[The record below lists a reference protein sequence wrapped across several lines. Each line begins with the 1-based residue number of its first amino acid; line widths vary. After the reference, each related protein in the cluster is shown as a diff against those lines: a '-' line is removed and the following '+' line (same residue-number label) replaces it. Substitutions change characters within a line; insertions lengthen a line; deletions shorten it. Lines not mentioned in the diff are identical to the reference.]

1 MNERFYKQFAKVAFA
16 ELHKELLDSATDYKL
31 QVDKA
36 GNGLR
41 LELYF
46 PIPVKAEKMFEIE
59 DIIAS
64 SLRLNY
70 CIVLPV
76 YPAGTFATDY
86 MPELVK
92 MYARMENIALGRGG
106 LDKYTYSY
114 DRESAKVTI
123 KLRSGMSALLMDAA
137 DAGKFFSGCVKS
149 QFEQNID
156 FVFEETA
163 YDDSAR
169 AAEWE
174 ELQKRANTDYAEYE
188 KNRKPKEIETKD
200 SFFKTIEDKE
210 DKYEIGGTMLG
221 NMHFDLSERTP
232 VFKEVIRKEPFPIRE
247 IKVEPEVNSEG
258 RVFSKKIPV
267 CICGELFQIE
277 DKESRDGTKI
287 NYKAYMTDGEASVMF
302 RFSVGKDEAD
312 FAPPKPGTA
321 ILLEGKAGYDDF
333 EKETV
338 VRAEKIN
345 KVKRL
350 RRKDKYPRKRT
361 ELHLHTNMSANDA
374 LSDPEAVMA
383 TASAWG
389 WNAVAITDHGN
400 VQAFPAIMKARKK
413 YPDVKPIYGMEG
425 YLVDDTARAVF
436 GVKSGTDYSFD
447 ESEFIIFDIETTG
460 LSPVDCAITEIGASL
475 YKGGEVL
482 ATFGTYVDPE
492 MPIPEN
498 ITRLTGI
505 SAETVKGAPKVKEAV
520 QKFLEFAGD
529 RMLVAHNAN
538 FDIGF
543 IRKACEKH
551 KIKFN
556 NPYLDTLPLSRYIN
570 SELNKHTLDSIG
582 NYYNL
587 GEFNHHRATDDT
599 AMLAAI
605 FSCMADKL
613 RRQGVRNI
621 EEMNMAMAASSDPKK
636 LRSYHVTILVKN
648 TVGLRNLY
656 QLISQSYLDF
666 YHRNP
671 RIPKTLLAAHREGL
685 IIGSACE
692 AGELFRGILDGKA
705 NSDLLRIADFY
716 DYFEIMPKDN
726 NSFLIEEGTLSDYGR
741 LEEINKQIIRIADKQ
756 KKPVCATGDAHF
768 IEPDDEIYRQI
779 MQVGLKYK
787 DAMHESKLYLR
798 TTEEMLEEFS
808 YLGDRA
814 EEIVIDNPQKIADM
828 IDGTVKPIPDGT
840 YTPEI
845 EGAEEELIN
854 SCKETA
860 MEWYG
865 YEGEVPEIVSARLDR
880 ELGSIIKN
888 GFAVLYV
895 IARKLVLNSER
906 TGYLV
911 GSRGSVGSSVVAT
924 FSGVSEVNP
933 LPPHYRCPNC
943 RYSEWFTD
951 GSVGSGF
958 DLPDKPCPKCGE
970 NMITDG
976 HDIPFETFLGFHGE
990 KAPDIDLNFSSDNQS
1005 EAHRYTEVLFGKEN
1019 IFRAGT
1025 VGTIASKTAYGYVK
1039 KFLEEQGKQLSKAEE
1054 NRLVNGLVGVKRTTG
1069 QHPGGIVV
1077 IPKQY
1082 EIYDFTPVQHPADK
1096 DDSGVITTHFAFEF
1110 LHDTLLK
1117 LDILGHDVPTIYKWL
1132 ETFTGKDV
1140 RTVPMNDPETMELF
1154 ESTRPLGV
1162 SPEQIGSDFGTF
1174 GLPECGTPYVR
1185 EMIRDAHPTK
1195 FSDLLQLSGL
1205 SHGTGIWLGNG
1216 QELIKNGTC
1225 TISEIIGTRDS
1236 IMVYLMYAGVE
1247 KESAFKIMEFVRK
1260 NKKGLP
1266 IPEAMVETMR
1276 AAGVPEWY
1284 IESLAKIRY
1293 MFPKAH
1299 AAAYMISAIRLGW
1312 YKVHEP
1318 LAFYATYFTVKCS
1331 KNAGFD
1337 SELALSSTSVI
1348 SKRIEELE
1356 ALNDTTAKDEDT
1368 ITVMQMVREMYARGI
1383 TFLPVDVYKSEAYVF
1398 KPEDGKIRLP
1408 LSALNGLGDTAAENI
1423 YKAIHETDCA
1433 TLEELRIT
1441 AGLNKNVVEILK
1453 SNNCLGSMP
1462 ETDQLSLF

>member
-1 MNERFYKQFAKVAFA
+1 MFERFLKQFVKVSFGDESLALIKSLT
-16 ELHKELLDSATDYKL
+16 EYKL
-31 QVDKA
+31 QIDRG
-36 GNGLR
+36 GNGLKI
-41 LELYF
+41 ELHLPF
-46 PIPVKAEKMFEIE
+46 TVSAEKLFRFEKE
-59 DIIAS
+59 VKEGLKLS
-64 SLRLNY
+64 Y
-70 CIVLPV
+70 CLCLPV
-76 YPAGTFATDY
+76 YKGCAFATDY
-86 MPELVK
+86 MQELVK
-92 MYARMENIALGRGG
+92 LYENRANIALGKGG
-106 LDKYTYSY
+106 LDKYDFTY
-114 DRESAKVTI
+114 DRDAAAVTV
-123 KLRSGMSALLMDAA
+123 KLRKGMSGSLMEHAGA
-137 DAGKFFSGCVKS
+137 DKFFEDCVFC
-149 QFEQNID
+149 QFGQKISFR
-156 FVFEETA
+156 FVSDTENEYVPVLDEEA
-163 YDDSAR
+163 LRRR
-169 AAEWE
+169 AKE
-174 ELQKRANTDYAEYE
+174 DYAEYE
-188 KNRKPKEIETKD
+188 KNKKPAEVENKT
-200 SFFKTIEDKE
+200 SFFRAADDSEDVY
-210 DKYEIGGTMLG
+210 DIGGTKVG
-221 NMHFDLSERTP
+221 GYHFDLTERTP
-232 VFKEVIRKEPFPIRE
+232 VFKEGIRKEPFPIKE
-247 IKVEPEVNSEG
+247 ISVEAHVGDDG
-258 RVFSKKIPV
+258 RAYSKRIPV
-267 CICGELFQIE
+267 CVCGELFQIE
-277 DKESRDGTKI
+277 DKESRDGSKT
-287 NYKAYMTDGEASVMF
+287 NYKAYITDGEASVLL
-302 RFSVGKDEAD
+302 RFSVNKEDTD
-312 FAPPKPGTA
+312 FAAPKAGA
-321 ILLEGKAGYDDF
+321 ALLVEGKAYYDDY

-338 VRAEKIN
+338 IRAERIN
-345 KVKRL
+345 KIKRL
-350 RRKDKYPRKRT
+350 RRLDKHPRKRT
-361 ELHLHTNMSANDA
+361 ELHLHTVMSANDA

-389 WNAVAITDHGN
+389 WSAVAITDHGN
-400 VQAFPAIMKARKK
+400 VQAYPAIMKARKK

-436 GVKSGTDYSFD
+436 GVKDAAGYDFEKT
-447 ESEFIIFDIETTG
+447 EFVIFDIETTG
-460 LSPVDCAITEIGASL
+460 LSPVDCGITEIGAVL
-475 YKGGEVL
+475 YKGGEIL

-505 SAETVKGAPKVKEAV
+505 SSETVLGAPKTEEAV
-520 QKFLEFAGD
+520 RSFLAFAGD
-529 RMLVAHNAN
+529 RMLIAHNAN

-543 IRKACEKH
+543 IRKACEKY
-551 KIKFN
+551 KIKFT
-556 NPYLDTLPLSRYIN
+556 NPFLDTLPLSRY
-570 SELNKHTLDSIG
+570 LNTDLKKHTLDSIG

-605 FSCMADKL
+605 FTCMADGL
-613 RRQGVRNI
+613 RKQGIRNI
-621 EEMNMAMAASSDPKK
+621 EEMNMAMAQSSDPKK
-636 LRSYHVTILVKN
+636 LRSYHVTILVQN
-648 TVGLRNLY
+648 LTGLRNLY
-656 QLISQSYLDF
+656 QLISQSYLDY

-671 RIPKTLLAAHREGL
+671 RIPKTVLSAHREGL

-692 AGELFRGILDGKA
+692 AGEVFRAFLDGKA
-705 NSDLLRIADFY
+705 SSEVKKIASFY
-716 DYFEIMPKDN
+716 DYFEIMPKAN
-726 NSFLIEEGTLSDYGR
+726 NSFLIEEGTLSDNSR
-741 LEEINKQIIRIADKQ
+741 LEEINRQILQLGDKLG
-756 KKPVCATGDAHF
+756 KPVCATGDAHF
-768 IEPDDEIYRQI
+768 LEPEDEIYRQI

-798 TTEEMLEEFS
+798 TTKEMLEEFA
-808 YLGDRA
+808 YLGNRA
-814 EEIVIDNPQKIADM
+814 EEVVIDNPQKIADM
-828 IDGTVKPIPDGT
+828 IDGDFKPIPDGT

-845 EGAEEELIN
+845 EGAEEELIS
-854 SCKETA
+854 SCYETA
-860 MEWYG
+860 KSWYG
-865 YEGEVPEIVSARLDR
+865 DPLPEIVSARLER

-895 IARKLVLNSER
+895 IARKLVLNSEKS
-906 TGYLV
+906 GYLV

-933 LPPHYRCPNC
+933 LPPHYRCPAC
-943 RYSEWFTD
+943 KHSEWFTD

-958 DLPDKPCPKCGE
+958 DLPDKLCPKCGAG
-970 NMITDG
+970 MISDG

-1005 EAHRYTEVLFGKEN
+1005 EAHHYTEVLFGKEN

-1039 KFLEEQGKQLSKAEE
+1039 KFLEEQQKTLSKAEE

-1140 RTVPMNDPETMELF
+1140 RTVPMNDRETMELF
-1154 ESTRPLGV
+1154 ESTRPIGV
-1162 SPEQIGSDFGTF
+1162 THEQIGSPFGTF

-1185 EMIRDAHPTK
+1185 EMIKDAHPTK

-1216 QELIKNGTC
+1216 QELIKDGIC

-1266 IPEAMVETMR
+1266 IPDAMVETMR
-1276 AAGVPEWY
+1276 ASNVPEWY

-1337 SELALSSTSVI
+1337 SELAMSSPSVI
-1348 SKRIEELE
+1348 SSRIAELE
-1356 ALNDTTAKDEDT
+1356 ALPNPTAKDEDT
-1368 ITVMQMVREMYARGI
+1368 VTVMQLVREMYARGI
-1383 TFLPVDVYKSEAYVF
+1383 SFLPVDIYKSEAYVF

-1408 LSALNGLGDTAAENI
+1408 LSALNGLGDTAADNI
-1423 YKAIHETDCA
+1423 YRCMHEKNCA

-1441 AGLNKNVVEILK
+1441 AALNKNVVEILK
-1453 SNNCLGSMP
+1453 TNNCLGGMP